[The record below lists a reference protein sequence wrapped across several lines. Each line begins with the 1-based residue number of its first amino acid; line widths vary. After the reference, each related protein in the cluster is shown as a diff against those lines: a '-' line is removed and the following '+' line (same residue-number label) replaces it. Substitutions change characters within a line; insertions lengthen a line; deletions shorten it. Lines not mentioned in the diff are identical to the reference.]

1 MATIAEN
8 LQTIIDIKADIKTS
22 IENKGVTV
30 GDASFGSYAE
40 KINEISGDF
49 DFVKIGY
56 TQNNANIMYEN
67 LMYSKT
73 LYDAWD
79 PSSTSAESLY
89 SSNRQLVYA
98 PAIDTSNVTDM
109 RFMFYHCDALT
120 FIPLYNTSNV
130 TNMAGTLTGCSIT
143 SIPQF
148 DTSKVTVM
156 SYCIQSLNK
165 LITIP
170 LLDFGNVSNEVLSI
184 GTNCPELVNIGG
196 FTNLGKG
203 FTDSVTSSS
212 GILTFTDSNKLSRQS
227 CLNIF
232 NSIYDMNLN
241 TFYTQ
246 TSRITLHNDVYNLLS
261 ADDIAIATNKGWA
274 VQSA

>member
-8 LQTIIDIKADIKTS
+8 LQTLMDIKDDIKTS

-30 GDASFGSYAE
+30 GDASFGNYAE

-73 LYDAWD
+73 LYDTWD

-89 SSNRQLVYA
+89 SSNKQLVYA

-148 DTSKVTVM
+148 DTSKVTVI

-184 GTNCPELVNIGG
+184 GNNCPELVNIGG

-232 NSIYDMNLN
+232 NTIYDMNLN

-261 ADDIAIATNKGWA
+261 ADDIAIATNKGWT